1 MEGSVTG
8 PRSLDLLEPNTSNQG
23 DIMTGIAV
31 RDERPAALATVQ
43 ESGNGAIT
51 ALLTLAV
58 EKGTPV
64 DQLSKLVDLH
74 ERMEARQAA
83 KDFAD
88 AMARFQAECPSIK
101 KEKTAEIVTKGGAR
115 FNYTYAELDV
125 IARTINPI
133 LAKHGLS
140 YTWDTTADTKML
152 TVVCTVRHINGHS
165 ISSSFILPVESSSAM
180 SEQQKYGAAQTFA
193 QRKSLS
199 AALGL
204 TTTDSDTDGNS
215 ADPATIS
222 EDQVTV
228 LSDLIR
234 ETSTMPSRFY
244 RYLKVE
250 KLADLPAVDFEH
262 AKTTLERKKVGG
274 M

>member
-1 MEGSVTG
+1 MPG

-23 DIMTGIAV
+23 NLMTGIAV
-31 RDERPAALATVQ
+31 REERPAALATVQ
-43 ESGNGAIT
+43 DAGNSSIA
-51 ALLTLAV
+51 ALLHMAV

-64 DQLSKLVDLH
+64 AELSKLIDLH
-74 ERMEARQAA
+74 ERLEARQAA

-88 AMARFQAECPSIK
+88 AMAKFQAECPSIK
-101 KEKTAEIVTKGGAR
+101 KSSSANITTNGGGQFA
-115 FNYTYAELDV
+115 YTYAELDE

-140 YTWDTTADTKML
+140 YTWDTSADDKML
-152 TVVCTVRHINGHS
+152 TVICTVRHINGHS
-165 ISSSFILPVESSSAM
+165 ISSSFILPVSSKSAM

-204 TTTDSDTDGNS
+204 TTTDSDIDGAS
-215 ADPATIS
+215 EDPATIT
-222 EDQVTV
+222 EDQQTL
-228 LSDLIR
+228 LSDLLKAAQA
-234 ETSTMPSRFY
+234 TPSRFY
-244 RYLKVE
+244 KYLGVTS
-250 KLADLPAVDFEH
+250 LAEIKAVDYEH
-262 AKTTLERKKVGG
+262 AKTTLERKKVGA